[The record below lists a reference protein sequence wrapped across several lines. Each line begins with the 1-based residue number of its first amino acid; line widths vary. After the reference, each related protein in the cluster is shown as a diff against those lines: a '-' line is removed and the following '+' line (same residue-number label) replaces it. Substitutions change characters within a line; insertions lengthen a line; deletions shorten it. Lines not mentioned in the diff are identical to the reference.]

1 MEKSSAPPFVDALRS
16 FEQFLEAQGWPTR
29 IRWIV
34 EKDLVRS
41 PGRPVNVMDGND
53 EARRADAQRC
63 YEVGRGRCLGVLM
76 DAVCTLG
83 DVTCAVISYPTD
95 DREAELLMFPSDG
108 GLKMSV
114 AVPRQR

>member
-1 MEKSSAPPFVDALRS
+1 
-16 FEQFLEAQGWPTR
+16 
-29 IRWIV
+29 
-34 EKDLVRS
+34 
-41 PGRPVNVMDGND
+41 
-53 EARRADAQRC
+53 
-63 YEVGRGRCLGVLM
+63 M